1 MTGVPKWIAHEGEK
15 IGMVIEGR
23 IIIRIEYSTYLLNQG
38 DSYVIDTIQPHTFIN
53 LTDSITRIVSA
64 HTDDLLN
71 LSLAL
76 ECGYI
81 KVLNR

>member
-1 MTGVPKWIAHEGEK
+1 
-15 IGMVIEGR
+15 MVIEGR

>member
-1 MTGVPKWIAHEGEK
+1 MTGVSKWIAHEGEK

>member
-53 LTDSITRIVSA
+53 PTDSITRIVSA
-64 HTDDLLN
+64 HTPTT
-71 LSLAL
+71 
-76 ECGYI
+76 Y
-81 KVLNR
+81 